1 MSEQSSADLQKQLQD
16 SQPAERTEYEL
27 EGLATFAFNY
37 GFQEAYIKGL
47 RSTFLTQSDYKALQ
61 GVETIEDFR
70 TVLQDT
76 DYIVAMQGIQ
86 NPRPQTIYAKAYEK
100 WVKEFEF
107 LKMQGT
113 GKVAAFLDLLSHE
126 YLISNVVALIA
137 ATVKGSSPEDVLA
150 HCHPLGNSPYLQS
163 LFTFDKED
171 SLLDLYRIVLV
182 DMPIGKYFSKYF
194 DAEVRS
200 GDPQRA
206 LHGTF
211 KEVDMVVISDQLR
224 KLWLEELWDYSQS
237 LGGAT
242 WEMMKPMLEF
252 EADRRA
258 IEIVY
263 NSIQIKSSY
272 SDPQHR
278 AARQDLFCSF
288 GKLYPTCTARDIGN
302 FINVDS
308 IAALQSA
315 VDYVPEYA
323 NALRQAVEGTTTLS
337 DALKAIE
344 VNTLIAGCAGQ
355 AHLGTIYSFSK
366 LKAIELENIRSLAN
380 SAALRRSN
388 KAPGKFVPIF

>member
-1 MSEQSSADLQKQLQD
+1 MSESRDLQRQIQD
-16 SQPAERTEYEL
+16 SIPAERTESDL
-27 EGLATFAFNY
+27 EGLCTFAFNY
-37 GFQEAYIKGL
+37 SFQEAYLRGL
-47 RSTFLTQSDYKALQ
+47 RSTFLTANEYKQLQ
-61 GVETIEDFR
+61 GVESIEDFR
-70 TVLQDT
+70 TLLQDT
-76 DYIVAMQGIQ
+76 DYIAAMQGLAA
-86 NPRPQTIYAKAYEK
+86 PRPQIIYAKCYEK

-107 LKMQGT
+107 MKMQAT
-113 GKVAAFLDLLSHE
+113 GKFAAFLDLLTHE

-137 ATVKGSSPEDVLA
+137 ATVKGTSPEDVLS

-163 LFTFDKED
+163 FFGFEKED
-171 SLLDLYRIVLV
+171 SLIDLYRIVLV
-182 DMPIGKYFSKYF
+182 DMPIGKYFAKYF
-194 DAEVRS
+194 DAEMRS

-206 LHGTF
+206 LQGTF

-224 KLWLEELWDYSQS
+224 KLWLEELWEYSQS

-278 AARQDLFCSF
+278 QARQDLFCSF
-288 GKLYPTCTARDIGN
+288 GKLYPTCTAHNIGN
-302 FINVDS
+302 FVNVDS

-315 VDYVPEYA
+315 VEYVPEYA
-323 NALRQAVEGTTTLS
+323 RALRQAVEGVTTLS
-337 DALKAIE
+337 DALKQVE
-344 VNTLIAGCAGQ
+344 VKVLIDGCAGQ
-355 AHLGTIYSFSK
+355 GHFGVIYSYSK

-380 SAALRRSN
+380 AAAIKRSN
-388 KAPGKFVPIF
+388 KQPGKFVSIL